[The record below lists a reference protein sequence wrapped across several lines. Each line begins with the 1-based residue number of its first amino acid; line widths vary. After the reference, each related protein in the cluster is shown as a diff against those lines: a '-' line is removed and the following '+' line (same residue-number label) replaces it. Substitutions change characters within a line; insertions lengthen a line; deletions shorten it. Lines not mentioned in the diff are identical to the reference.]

1 MPKTSTKKTKQAKHA
16 KSTVRHTRA
25 VARDRS
31 KRPISAPPPE
41 AIAARLKE
49 IVHPVTLQ
57 QVGYFHD
64 LGLRERILNLPI
76 MVGLV
81 LSLIWRQLGSVSELV
96 RVVRQELVLWV
107 PPLPSVT
114 QQALSKR
121 LQKLPAELFQRVLE
135 SVLPLMLQRWQARQR
150 PLPPEVAWAQT
161 HYRRLLIADGST
173 LDALLRETKL
183 LADGTKVALAGR
195 MLALLDGAS
204 RLPVQVWFESNP
216 TAHDQRF
223 WPAVQQALCPGD
235 LVLFDLGF
243 TNFGVYDELTAAG
256 VKFITRAKTNLA
268 CAVEAK
274 SVSTANVRDW
284 LITVGTGPT
293 RQTLRLVQVRYRG
306 KWYRYLTNE
315 LDPVRLPT
323 AYVVALYWQRWR
335 IEDAYAL
342 AKRLLGLAYV
352 WCGTDNAIQLQLWAT
367 WLLYA
372 VLLDLSDAIADRLQ
386 KPLAAI
392 SVEMT
397 YRSLYFAAQA
407 VHRGET
413 ADPIAYLA
421 DNALNFGILKR
432 PRKSRPQ
439 VSPLEIVSNLLHGSD
454 AKL

>member
-1 MPKTSTKKTKQAKHA
+1 MPTTSKKKSKQTKRA

-25 VARDRS
+25 IARDRS
-31 KRPISAPPPE
+31 KRPISAPPVE
-41 AIAARLKE
+41 AINARLEE
-49 IVHPVTLQ
+49 IVHPATLQ
-57 QVGYFHD
+57 QVSYFYD
-64 LGLRERILNLPI
+64 LGLRARTLTLPV

-81 LSLIWRQLGSVSELV
+81 LGLIWRQLGSVSELV
-96 RVVRQELVLWV
+96 RLVHDELVLWV
-107 PPLPSVT
+107 PPLPTLT

-121 LQKLPAELFQRVLE
+121 LQTLPAELFLRVLE
-135 SVLPLMLQRWQARQR
+135 TVLPLMLQRWHTRQR

-161 HYRRLLIADGST
+161 HYGRFLIVDGST

-223 WPAVQQALCPGD
+223 WPVVQPALRAGD

-243 TNFGVYDELTAAG
+243 TNFEVYAEFTTAG

-268 CAVEAK
+268 FEVEDK
-274 SVSTANVRDW
+274 FISTPNVRDW
-284 LITVGTGPT
+284 LITIGTGPT
-293 RQTLRLVQVRYRG
+293 RQTLRSIQVRYKG

-315 LDPVRLPT
+315 LDRAQLPT

-386 KPLAAI
+386 QPLAAV

-397 YRSLYFAAQA
+397 YRSLYFAIQA
-407 VHRGET
+407 VHRGDT
-413 ADPIAYLA
+413 TDPIAYLA
-421 DNALNFGILKR
+421 DHARDFGILKR

-454 AKL
+454 G